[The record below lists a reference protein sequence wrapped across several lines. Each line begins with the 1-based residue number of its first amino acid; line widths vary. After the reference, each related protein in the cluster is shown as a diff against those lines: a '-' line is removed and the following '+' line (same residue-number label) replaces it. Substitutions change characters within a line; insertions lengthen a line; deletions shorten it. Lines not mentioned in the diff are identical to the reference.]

1 MIKVEGQH
9 GQTIQAV
16 ECQIGQHGQ
25 TIQAVE
31 CQMESKDNQDKDT
44 ESQIGMS
51 ENVANAK
58 YPQESIQVCQPAA
71 YAGNTNSPACDSQL
85 LHNLEESKPS
95 HLTGLATATAKPDLP
110 TSSEQLIKH
119 FHPVTTAN
127 SLGERKAAV
136 IAPSDKVYNNT
147 SHPVFPTI
155 AATKDFDNLQ
165 HALKNHKDV
174 KKFFVIREVGTEIV
188 ENLMY
193 KTQTNTTFVRVCE
206 TCIKISRL
214 KDKMIHQK
222 LKATDVLSF
231 SFLPGLQCHEADA
244 DIISVKEQIEK
255 VCPKAIVSV
264 QY

>member
-1 MIKVEGQH
+1 MIKVE
-9 GQTIQAV
+9 
-16 ECQIGQHGQ
+16 GQHGQ

-95 HLTGLATATAKPDLP
+95 HLSGLATAKPDLP

-119 FHPVTTAN
+119 FHPVSTAN
-127 SLGERKAAV
+127 SLGKRKAAV
-136 IAPSDKVYNNT
+136 IAPSDKVYNHT
-147 SHPVFPTI
+147 SDPVVPTI
-155 AATKDFDNLQ
+155 VANKDFDNLQ

-174 KKFFVIREVGTEIV
+174 EQFFVIGEVGTEIV
-188 ENLMY
+188 ENLLY

-214 KDKMIHQK
+214 KDGMIQKAK
-222 LKATDVLSF
+222 LKATF
-231 SFLPGLQCHEADA
+231 QLQ
-244 DIISVKEQIEK
+244 
-255 VCPKAIVSV
+255 
-264 QY
+264 